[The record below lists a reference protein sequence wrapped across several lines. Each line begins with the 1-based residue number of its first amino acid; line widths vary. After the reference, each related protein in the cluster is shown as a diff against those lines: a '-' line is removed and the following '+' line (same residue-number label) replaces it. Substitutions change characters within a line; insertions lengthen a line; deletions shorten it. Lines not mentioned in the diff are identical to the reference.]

1 MKNIARLPH
10 EIATCERIAN
20 NIRDGRISR
29 FFGNFLRKRKFTREL
44 RELNLN
50 IPIHIHELRVAFL
63 FASLNEKDSNV
74 VCNKEET
81 KRSNDVKR
89 KSEHHG
95 KRAGNS
101 AKSVVFRGC
110 VSKLNVS

>member
-1 MKNIARLPH
+1 MKESQITYAMGGYLDFS
-10 EIATCERIAN
+10 ATFCVKESSP
-20 NIRDGRISR
+20 GSCVS
-29 FFGNFLRKRKFTREL
+29 
-44 RELNLN
+44 NLN

-63 FASLNEKDSNV
+63 FASLNEKGSNV